1 MIKRVCINCGVE
13 NYSDDA
19 AILNWQ
25 CVNCGHE
32 IGKDREQP
40 DEDREAE

>member
-19 AILNWQ
+19 AIMNWQ
-25 CVNCGHE
+25 CVNY
-32 IGKDREQP
+32 DAYSSTNLQRSFQP
-40 DEDREAE
+40 